1 MTEYKKVVTKLES
14 SVKPISINSE
24 DAYNYA
30 KIQNEENNIIN
41 NIEEEENVEK
51 IATPIKADEK
61 TLESFHAVNDV
72 IKITKKKTP
81 IITYV
86 IMIVILVILVA
97 IFIVFELPI
106 LRGL

>member
-14 SVKPISINSE
+14 SVKPINIKSE

-41 NIEEEENVEK
+41 NIEDEKKVELL
-51 IATPIKADEK
+51 ATPIKADEE
-61 TLESFHAVNDV
+61 TLEAFHAVNDV
-72 IKITKKKTP
+72 IKVTKKKTP
-81 IITYV
+81 MITYV
-86 IMIVILVILVA
+86 IMIAVLVVIVA
-97 IFIVFELPI
+97 IFIIFELPI